1 MPKQSYPFYD
11 NKHNMKKT
19 KQMIKKKLLE
29 VIHFN
34 KYC

>member
-19 KQMIKKKLLE
+19 KQMIKKK
-29 VIHFN
+29 VARSDPF
-34 KYC
+34 